1 MRGATTVRALHG
13 GASLELTG
21 QPGDMVTLLP
31 VSGDAQGVTTDG
43 LRYPLADEEL
53 RLGRSRGLSN
63 VVERAGASV
72 WLGSGTLLVVETR
85 QQGEGT

>member
-1 MRGATTVRALHG
+1 
-13 GASLELTG
+13 
-21 QPGDMVTLLP
+21 MVTLLP